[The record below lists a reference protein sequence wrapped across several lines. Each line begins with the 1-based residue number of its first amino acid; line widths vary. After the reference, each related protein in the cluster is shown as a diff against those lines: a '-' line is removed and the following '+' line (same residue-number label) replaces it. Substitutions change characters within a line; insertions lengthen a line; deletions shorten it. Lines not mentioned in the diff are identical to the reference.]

1 MCVYKNCVYVVN
13 IYVNCN
19 WKFLCLAIHCPYR
32 IFDAKTFAFAFLRWF
47 SLILYLFY
55 IIVVLWT
62 FTMGCVGS
70 FAS

>member
-32 IFDAKTFAFAFLRWF
+32 IFDAKTFAFAFLR
-47 SLILYLFY
+47 
-55 IIVVLWT
+55 
-62 FTMGCVGS
+62 
-70 FAS
+70 